1 MTDGDTVF
9 EGPDSVSLWLF
20 VSFFF
25 FFFINLDF
33 EVDYSKAANQSRL
46 FKNTDSYSINSRV
59 LLRPFNR
66 LPLFYGV
73 FARRVF

>member
-20 VSFFF
+20 VSVFFF
-25 FFFINLDF
+25 FLNLDF
-33 EVDYSKAANQSRL
+33 EVDYSKAANRSRL
-46 FKNTDSYSINSRV
+46 FKKTDSYSINSCV
-59 LLRPFNR
+59 LLRPCNR